1 MLNAGRESGLQ
12 LSVLQGIRVDQNRR
26 KLLNFA
32 EKLRSEDGNKE
43 VQGEKICRDS
53 KTLLDTNGKLS
64 IWKRQSAQERSAML
78 IFSAAKK
85 ALES

>member
-43 VQGEKICRDS
+43 VQGRKYAGIQRHYW
-53 KTLLDTNGKLS
+53 TQTGN
-64 IWKRQSAQERSAML
+64 
-78 IFSAAKK
+78 
-85 ALES
+85 

>member
-12 LSVLQGIRVDQNRR
+12 LSVLQEIRVDQNRR

-43 VQGEKICRDS
+43 VQGEKIGRDS